1 MTSAHIVETF
11 INVTTN
17 SPSQD
22 YTHLDDHTLPTYDM
36 TPGFKPFVP
45 CYYEVTVN
53 EVQHES
59 LAKAAFIKNNN
70 PKNKSSLL
78 VLLGMVGN

>member
-1 MTSAHIVETF
+1 
-11 INVTTN
+11 
-17 SPSQD
+17 
-22 YTHLDDHTLPTYDM
+22 M

-45 CYYEVTVN
+45 CYHEVTVN

-59 LAKAAFIKNNN
+59 LAEAAFIKNNN